1 MSKSNCFHVSQYL
14 AFCWKQMP
22 PPLFHLS
29 LLWMC
34 ALTAPHLFFFNG
46 LCFIAVLHHLSGQT
60 VRDPANGSPFKL
72 VPILWRSHLFLFI
85 YILRTRYFKLT
96 LYLPCLI
103 LKSVLS
109 LKSPDMLIA
118 SGVSVLLGPLYT
130 HSYDIHPHICKYTCI
145 YVHIHTQ
152 VSKIMNP
159 IAPVPIY
166 PCRGSFLLSLIPC
179 LHIPSSSVRTLV
191 SPTAAHLLISLTL

>member
-1 MSKSNCFHVSQYL
+1 MLYCCSSPSQWTNC
-14 AFCWKQMP
+14 P
-22 PPLFHLS
+22 R
-29 LLWMC
+29 
-34 ALTAPHLFFFNG
+34 
-46 LCFIAVLHHLSGQT
+46 SGQWK
-60 VRDPANGSPFKL
+60 PLQAGSYP
-72 VPILWRSHLFLFI
+72 VTIPSFLFI
-85 YILRTRYFKLT
+85 YILSTRYFKLT

-130 HSYDIHPHICKYTCI
+130 HSYDIHPHICKHTCI

-152 VSKIMNP
+152 VSKIMIP

-166 PCRGSFLLSLIPC
+166 PCRGSFLLSLIAC